1 MSLRKLLDKFQ
12 FGVLLKQHLKTS
24 WISHLFVVVCRHEL
38 HSKWTGLLKPAKF
51 YRRKDRAD
59 LCLLHNP
66 CSFFG
71 REFLHWNNSVQN
83 TNYEETD
90 KLFRYKHGH
99 VRLAVFNFFF
109 PHQIALLY
117 KGQSWLVGSG
127 FGLAMCKFL
136 PFLSDTST
144 IVSVQSLILIAVD
157 RFGAVS
163 FLLRSPLMTLRLCPF
178 FILATWV
185 IAMAYHSPY
194 LFVHKLVEYQGKLTC
209 EMRWKETFGDSSSLA
224 NYFLA
229 GFIVF
234 IYLPIVLLAMLY
246 SKIFVKLRS
255 QAHPGEQSTNTE
267 EQRTRRNNSVL
278 KMAIAIVLGFVI
290 CGVPFTVTVLLQV
303 FAWNR
308 SIPCSAAHYVTF
320 TRFLAYANCAINP
333 FICFTF
339 SSNYRKGLKKL
350 IHCFSSAAVLPA

>member
-1 MSLRKLLDKFQ
+1 MNSTVNEPGCSSQLNSTEGKVGQTFAYCLILVLSLVGNSSIGIIVYRTQTMRKPINYFVTNMAMSDLLYSIF
-12 FGVLLKQHLKTS
+12 
-24 WISHLFVVVCRHEL
+24 LFP
-38 HSKWTGLLKPAKF
+38 S
-51 YRRKDRAD
+51 
-59 LCLLHNP
+59 
-66 CSFFG
+66 
-71 REFLHWNNSVQN
+71 N
-83 TNYEETD
+83 T
-90 KLFRYKHGH
+90 
-99 VRLAVFNFFF
+99 
-109 PHQIALLY
+109 ALLY
-117 KGQSWLVGSG
+117 TERSWLVGGG
-127 FGLAMCKFL
+127 FGQALCNFS

-144 IVSVQSLILIAVD
+144 IASIQSLVLIAVD
-157 RFGAVS
+157 RFGAV
-163 FLLRSPLMTLRLCPF
+163 FFPLRSPLITPRLCPF

-209 EMRWKETFGDSSSLA
+209 KMLWKETFGDSSSLA

-229 GFIVF
+229 RFIVF
-234 IYLPIVLLAMLY
+234 FYLPIVLLAMLY

-255 QAHPGEQSTNTE
+255 QAHPGEQSTNAE

-290 CGVPFTVTVLLQV
+290 CGVPFTVSVLLQV

-320 TRFLAYANCAINP
+320 TRFLAYTNCAINP
-333 FICFTF
+333 LICFTF
-339 SSNYRKGLKKL
+339 SSNYRQGLKKL

>member
-1 MSLRKLLDKFQ
+1 MNTTVNEPDCSSQLNSTAEKVGQTFAYCIILVLSLVGNSCLGIIVYTTQTMRKPINYFVTNMAMSDLLYSIF
-12 FGVLLKQHLKTS
+12 
-24 WISHLFVVVCRHEL
+24 LFPR
-38 HSKWTGLLKPAKF
+38 
-51 YRRKDRAD
+51 
-59 LCLLHNP
+59 
-66 CSFFG
+66 
-71 REFLHWNNSVQN
+71 N
-83 TNYEETD
+83 T
-90 KLFRYKHGH
+90 
-99 VRLAVFNFFF
+99 
-109 PHQIALLY
+109 ALLY
-117 KGQSWLVGSG
+117 TERSWLVGGG
-127 FGLAMCKFL
+127 FGQALCKFS

-163 FLLRSPLMTLRLCPF
+163 FLLRSPLITLRLCPF

-209 EMRWKETFGDSSSLA
+209 KMLWKETFGDSSSLA

-229 GFIVF
+229 RFIVF
-234 IYLPIVLLAMLY
+234 FYLPIVLLAMLY

-255 QAHPGEQSTNTE
+255 QAHPGEQSTNAE

-290 CGVPFTVTVLLQV
+290 CGVPFTVSVLLQV

-320 TRFLAYANCAINP
+320 TRFLAYTNCAIKP
-333 FICFTF
+333 LICFTF
-339 SSNYRKGLKKL
+339 SSNYRQGLKRL

>member
-1 MSLRKLLDKFQ
+1 MNSTVNEPGCSSQLNSTEGKAGQTFAYCIILVLSLVGNSSIGIIVYRTQTMRKPINYFVTNMAMSDLLYSIF
-12 FGVLLKQHLKTS
+12 
-24 WISHLFVVVCRHEL
+24 LFPR
-38 HSKWTGLLKPAKF
+38 
-51 YRRKDRAD
+51 
-59 LCLLHNP
+59 
-66 CSFFG
+66 
-71 REFLHWNNSVQN
+71 N
-83 TNYEETD
+83 T
-90 KLFRYKHGH
+90 
-99 VRLAVFNFFF
+99 
-109 PHQIALLY
+109 ALLY
-117 KGQSWLVGSG
+117 TERSWLVGGG
-127 FGLAMCKFL
+127 FGQALCKFS

-157 RFGAVS
+157 RFGAVL
-163 FLLRSPLMTLRLCPF
+163 FPLRSPLITPRLCPF

-185 IAMAYHSPY
+185 IAMGYHSPY
-194 LFVHKLVEYQGKLTC
+194 LFVNKLVEYQGKLTC
-209 EMRWKETFGDSSSLA
+209 KMRWKETFGDSSSLA

-255 QAHPGEQSTNTE
+255 QAHPGEQSTNAE

-290 CGVPFTVTVLLQV
+290 CWVPFTVTLLLQV

-308 SIPCSAAHYVTF
+308 SIPCNAAHYVTF
-320 TRFLAYANCAINP
+320 TRFLAYTNCAINP
-333 FICFTF
+333 LICFTF
-339 SSNYRKGLKKL
+339 SSNYRQGLKKL

>member
-1 MSLRKLLDKFQ
+1 MASVKRC
-12 FGVLLKQHLKTS
+12 V
-24 WISHLFVVVCRHEL
+24 
-38 HSKWTGLLKPAKF
+38 
-51 YRRKDRAD
+51 
-59 LCLLHNP
+59 N
-66 CSFFG
+66 
-71 REFLHWNNSVQN
+71 FLP
-83 TNYEETD
+83 D
-90 KLFRYKHGH
+90 
-99 VRLAVFNFFF
+99 
-109 PHQIALLY
+109 
-117 KGQSWLVGSG
+117 
-127 FGLAMCKFL
+127 

-157 RFGAVS
+157 RFGAVL
-163 FLLRSPLMTLRLCPF
+163 FPLRSPLITPRLCPF

-209 EMRWKETFGDSSSLA
+209 KMLWKETFGDSSSLA

-229 GFIVF
+229 RFIVF
-234 IYLPIVLLAMLY
+234 FYLPIVLLAMLY

-255 QAHPGEQSTNTE
+255 QAHPGEQSTNAE

-290 CGVPFTVTVLLQV
+290 CGVPFTVSVLLQV

-320 TRFLAYANCAINP
+320 TRFLAYTNCAIKP
-333 FICFTF
+333 LICFTF
-339 SSNYRKGLKKL
+339 SSNYRQGLKRL

>member
-1 MSLRKLLDKFQ
+1 MNS
-12 FGVLLKQHLKTS
+12 
-24 WISHLFVVVCRHEL
+24 
-38 HSKWTGLLKPAKF
+38 TGLLKSAKF
-51 YRRKDRAD
+51 YSRKGRAD
-59 LCLLHNP
+59 LCLLLNT
-66 CSFFG
+66 CLFFG
-71 REFLHWNNSVQN
+71 RDFPPWNNCVQN
-83 TNYEETD
+83 TSYEETD

-209 EMRWKETFGDSSSLA
+209 KMLWKETFGDSLSLA

-234 IYLPIVLLAMLY
+234 IYLPIVLLAMLF
-246 SKIFVKLRS
+246 SNILFKLRS
-255 QAHPGEQSTNTE
+255 QVHPGEQSTNAE
-267 EQRTRRNNSVL
+267 EQRTRRNESVL
-278 KMAIAIVLGFVI
+278 KMAFAFVLGFVI
-290 CGVPFTVTVLLQV
+290 SWVPWTVTLLL
-303 FAWNR
+303 
-308 SIPCSAAHYVTF
+308 CMG
-320 TRFLAYANCAINP
+320 L
-333 FICFTF
+333 F
-339 SSNYRKGLKKL
+339 SSL
-350 IHCFSSAAVLPA
+350 

>member
-1 MSLRKLLDKFQ
+1 MNSTVNEPGCSSQLNSTEGKAGQTFAYCIILVLSLVGNSSIGIIVYRTQTMRKPINYFVTNMAMSDLLYSIF
-12 FGVLLKQHLKTS
+12 
-24 WISHLFVVVCRHEL
+24 LFPR
-38 HSKWTGLLKPAKF
+38 
-51 YRRKDRAD
+51 
-59 LCLLHNP
+59 
-66 CSFFG
+66 
-71 REFLHWNNSVQN
+71 N
-83 TNYEETD
+83 T
-90 KLFRYKHGH
+90 
-99 VRLAVFNFFF
+99 
-109 PHQIALLY
+109 ALLY
-117 KGQSWLVGSG
+117 TERSWFVGGG
-127 FGLAMCKFL
+127 FGQALCKFS

-157 RFGAVS
+157 RFGAV
-163 FLLRSPLMTLRLCPF
+163 FFPLRSPLIMLRLCPF

-209 EMRWKETFGDSSSLA
+209 KMLWKETFGDSSSLA

-255 QAHPGEQSTNTE
+255 QAHPGEQSTNAE

-290 CGVPFTVTVLLQV
+290 CWVPFTVTVLLQV

-308 SIPCSAAHYVTF
+308 SIPCNAAHYVTF
-320 TRFLAYANCAINP
+320 TRFLAYTNCAINP
-333 FICFTF
+333 LICFTF
-339 SSNYRKGLKKL
+339 SSNYRQGLKKL
-350 IHCFSSAAVLPA
+350 IHCFSSAAVFPA

>member
-1 MSLRKLLDKFQ
+1 MNNTLNEPGCSSQLNSTAEKVGQTFAYCIILVLSLVGNSSIGIIVYRTQTMRKPINYFVTNMAMSDLLYSIF
-12 FGVLLKQHLKTS
+12 
-24 WISHLFVVVCRHEL
+24 LFPR
-38 HSKWTGLLKPAKF
+38 
-51 YRRKDRAD
+51 
-59 LCLLHNP
+59 
-66 CSFFG
+66 
-71 REFLHWNNSVQN
+71 N
-83 TNYEETD
+83 T
-90 KLFRYKHGH
+90 
-99 VRLAVFNFFF
+99 
-109 PHQIALLY
+109 ALLY
-117 KGQSWLVGSG
+117 TERSWLVGGG
-127 FGLAMCKFL
+127 FGQALCKFS

-157 RFGAVS
+157 RFGAVL
-163 FLLRSPLMTLRLCPF
+163 FPLRSPLITPRLCPF

-209 EMRWKETFGDSSSLA
+209 KMLWKETFGDSSSLA

-255 QAHPGEQSTNTE
+255 QAHPGEQSTNAE

-290 CGVPFTVTVLLQV
+290 CWVPFTVTLLLQV

-308 SIPCSAAHYVTF
+308 SIPCNAAHYVTF
-320 TRFLAYANCAINP
+320 TRFLAYTNCAIKP
-333 FICFTF
+333 LICFTF
-339 SSNYRKGLKKL
+339 SSNYRQGLKRL